1 MKQFFCALALLLSLL
16 VVLPDSFAQT
26 SSRTS
31 TSQKKSKRSSSDST
45 PWENVTLLLDRPE
58 KPYEVI
64 GLVSAPQIFLWDDED
79 SMKESLQ
86 NRLENESRRCHSRPG
101 RYQFPIH
108 RSRWW
113 RKWSR
118 HPLQIIVAFPACP
131 SGH

>member
-1 MKQFFCALALLLSLL
+1 MKQIFPVLALLVSLL
-16 VVLPDSFAQT
+16 VVLPNSFAQT

-64 GLVSAPQIFLWDDED
+64 GLVSAPQIFLWDDEE

-86 NRLENESRRCHSRPG
+86 KQAWKMKADAVILDRVDTSFRFTGPAGGANG
-101 RYQFPIH
+101 RAIRY
-108 RSRWW
+108 
-113 RKWSR
+113 K
-118 HPLQIIVAFPACP
+118 
-131 SGH
+131 

>member
-1 MKQFFCALALLLSLL
+1 MKQIFTVLALVLSLF

-64 GLVSAPQIFLWDDED
+64 GLVSAPQIFLWDDEE

-86 NRLENESRRCHSRPG
+86 KQAWKMKADAVILDRVDTSFRFTGPAGGANG
-101 RYQFPIH
+101 RAIRY
-108 RSRWW
+108 
-113 RKWSR
+113 K
-118 HPLQIIVAFPACP
+118 
-131 SGH
+131 